1 MKKISSLSLLSLIFT
16 FLFISC
22 SEESLQFELKIIPSE
37 GGIVNGQEGLFESGT
52 LITLTA
58 VPNEGFGFVRWQ
70 GVIGSES
77 QLTLTLDRNTNVTAI
92 FAPVGTYDGEE
103 FIIYDVDS
111 SVYNASSS
119 LHDPDFNLITS
130 SNYSYLKNIDY
141 TGTQSGEFFYDNPDP
156 DRSRI
161 ILSKEIVT
169 HNFIVSFYEGH
180 DIEFIVDSG
189 LTLEEAKFEVDKL
202 AFSVGQLPNELRKGV
217 FFVWL
222 ASESSDSGGWAAKG
236 GGPGEG
242 GIVGKVNS
250 IYESQGTIEEM
261 LIHEATHSSSFYF
274 NNWYY
279 LDYFDAME
287 LDDCFLS
294 DYARNYPTQEDLAEF
309 MVYYIALKYFPNE
322 ISKDLRDIILSCS
335 FNRIKYLDSLGMDL
349 SVYEN

>member
-1 MKKISSLSLLSLIFT
+1 MKKLISLPLLSLIFT

-22 SEESLQFELKIIPSE
+22 SEESLQFELKINPSE
-37 GGIVNGQEGLFESGT
+37 GGVVNGQEGLFESGT

-70 GVIGSES
+70 GVFGSES
-77 QLTLTLDRNTNVTAI
+77 QLTLTLERNTNVTAI
-92 FAPVGTYDGEE
+92 FAPVGIYNGEE

-119 LHDPDFNLITS
+119 LQDPEFNLITS
-130 SNYSYLKNIDY
+130 SNYSYLNNIDY
-141 TGTQSGEFFYDNPDP
+141 TGTENGDFFYRNPDVSN
-156 DRSRI
+156 RSRI
-161 ILSKEIVT
+161 ILSKEIIT

-180 DIEFIVDSG
+180 DIEFIVDSE

-222 ASESSDSGGWAAKG
+222 ASDSGGWAAKG

-242 GIVGKVNS
+242 GIVGEVNS
-250 IYESQGTIEEM
+250 IFESQGTIEEM
-261 LIHEATHSSSFYF
+261 LIHEATHSSAFYF
-274 NNWYY
+274 NNFYY
-279 LDYFDAME
+279 LDYNDAMD

-294 DYARNYPTQEDLAEF
+294 DYARNYPQQEDLAEF

-322 ISKDLRDIILSCS
+322 ISKRLRDIIISCS
-335 FNRIKYLDSLGMDL
+335 YNRIEYLDSLGMDF